1 MKKQSILLRLMAFT
15 KKYSLYWTGA
25 LLCAVLS
32 VSLTLLAPVIIGQG
46 VDLIVGAGDVDFSGL
61 LRVLV
66 LLGAVILL
74 GAGFQWLLALFTNL
88 LTQRTVRDLRAA
100 AFDKLDRAPL
110 KYIDGNAH
118 GDIISRV
125 VTDIDLISEGLLQGF
140 TQLFTGVITIL
151 GTLCFM
157 LGVNAKIALAVV
169 LITPLSLFVA
179 SFIAKRSHS
188 LFSVQSAARGEMGG
202 FVEEMIGNQKVVK
215 AFGHESEAEKAFDGI
230 NQKLY
235 QSGVKSQ
242 FYSSMTNPSTRFVNG
257 LVYATVGVTGAF
269 AAIRGVLTVGQ
280 VCLLYTSDAAD
291 D

>member
-61 LRVLV
+61 LRVLA

-157 LGVNAKIALAVV
+157 AGVNVKIAG
-169 LITPLSLFVA
+169 
-179 SFIAKRSHS
+179 
-188 LFSVQSAARGEMGG
+188 RG
-202 FVEEMIGNQKVVK
+202 
-215 AFGHESEAEKAFDGI
+215 AHH
-230 NQKLY
+230 
-235 QSGVKSQ
+235 
-242 FYSSMTNPSTRFVNG
+242 P
-257 LVYATVGVTGAF
+257 TVP
-269 AAIRGVLTVGQ
+269 
-280 VCLLYTSDAAD
+280 VCGLLYRQALPQPVQRAVGGAGGDGRFCGGD
-291 D
+291 DRQ